1 MEQEVEM
8 WKNTAKV
15 YKRRYETMRNMAIFS
30 VSFVVGFVAVVLIAI
45 GLRLLL
51 G

>member
-15 YKRRYETMRNMAIFS
+15 YKERYETMRNLAVANALFAEAI
-30 VSFVVGFVAVVLIAI
+30 AVLMLIM
-45 GLRLLL
+45 RLVK
-51 G
+51 

>member
-15 YKRRYETMRNMAIFS
+15 YKRRYETMRNLALVNASFAAAI
-30 VSFVVGFVAVVLIAI
+30 AVLMLIM
-45 GLRLLL
+45 RLLK
-51 G
+51 